1 MAPEPSRD
9 RGDFGRRVAHRRLEM
24 GLTVGEVAH
33 AAHIH
38 PQYLDYLEEASTPDV
53 GISVVLRLAH
63 ALDTTAEV
71 LLGAGLDR
79 PGGHG
84 APGRNPMLATLEPDE
99 CWRLVTP
106 GGIGRLVFVDA
117 HGRPSALPLNYAVV
131 DRCIVFA
138 TSPDSAL
145 DHAGDVLSS
154 VGFEVDRIDDAQR
167 TGWSVLIRGTLAAV
181 EGSARR
187 QLLHAAPVTPWAG
200 GARDRYFEVRPDE
213 VSGRRIDV
221 FG

>member
-1 MAPEPSRD
+1 MAPDLSGD
-9 RGDFGRRVAHRRLEM
+9 RGDFGRRIAHRRDEL
-24 GLTVGEVAH
+24 GLTVDEVAH

-38 PQYLDYLEEASTPDV
+38 PRYLDYLEEAATPDV

-79 PGGHG
+79 PLGHG
-84 APGRNPMLATLEPDE
+84 APGRNPLLATLETDE
-99 CWRLVTP
+99 CWALVAP

-117 HGRPSALPLNYAVV
+117 HGRPSALPVNYAVV
-131 DRCIVFA
+131 DRSIVFA
-138 TSPDSAL
+138 TAPESAL
-145 DHAGDVLSS
+145 HHAGELGSS
-154 VGFEVDRIDDAQR
+154 VGFEVDRIDEAQR
-167 TGWSVLIRGTLAAV
+167 TGWSVLIRGTLVAV
-181 EGSARR
+181 EGSAQR

-200 GARDRYFEVRPDE
+200 GVRDRYFEVRPDE